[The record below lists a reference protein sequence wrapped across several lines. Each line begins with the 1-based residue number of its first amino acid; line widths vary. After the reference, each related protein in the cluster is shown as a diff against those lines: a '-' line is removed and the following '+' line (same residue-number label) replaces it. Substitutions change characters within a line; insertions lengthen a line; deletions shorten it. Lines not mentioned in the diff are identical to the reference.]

1 MNNKRSTIKRSFG
14 QLQLRLTIF
23 VLSLILLT
31 AIPVVFIAVNS
42 GHTSAKSN
50 EYAHLEQ
57 LISSVVSD
65 KSYIDSIDDKQL
77 SHMFQSVLGHYPSI
91 SAVEVISEQ
100 EIKQLDKENKGYV
113 FRLFEGAE
121 NNWLKIQFDEKHFEA
136 QNQQAL
142 KSYLLLALLLAAVSA
157 GVVWLVAGKLVTFV
171 NASSEFLNK
180 LGIGDEQRRF
190 NEKVSSDELNELKQ
204 SVNSVAD
211 RFYMQSLAIKRG
223 FDEISRL
230 SQIFENSPSLI
241 ITVDQNQSVR
251 YLNKAFKDQLPHKY
265 NDDDAFELL
274 PEEISELVNKAILD
288 NLIIQ
293 GVETKHMG
301 RSYLWSVVP
310 MPSQTIVNCYG
321 VDITEVRAAESETET
336 AYLDS
341 LIAKDESEAKSIFLA
356 NMSHEVRTPLTAIL
370 GFSESLLESGQSM
383 KERVIAINTVIRN
396 AQHLLHIVNDLLDI
410 TKIEA
415 GQVVVQLQETSLT
428 GVIQD
433 VCHNFLPM
441 AKKKGL
447 DFNCNIAFPIPDVIV
462 SDELR
467 LKQILFNICNNAI
480 KFTEHGEVRVD
491 IEFNEDDRELEFVVT
506 DTGVGITDVEMNF
519 IFHRFEQIDKSHSR
533 KYGGVGLGL
542 YITHELVERLGGSVA
557 VKSKVGEGSCFRVVV
572 KAELT
577 SGSVFID
584 HIDLSLPEINQDLY
598 QSAQFSGKI
607 LLVEDNLDN
616 QNLIYMYLTKIG
628 AKVSVA
634 SNGLEAT
641 EFAAS
646 QIFDLILMDMQMPVM
661 DGVEATKKIRSS
673 GYKQP
678 IVMLTANVLK
688 EDIDLCFAAGCD
700 DFLTKPIERE
710 SFSAFV
716 SHYLTP
722 VEQLTGCTDPIVS
735 VLVDEGP
742 EFYNIVKA
750 YIKQLPGDLEMV
762 VSVFNEGNMDEL
774 KGKVHSM
781 KGTSGNM
788 GFLEYSALCAQIEF
802 AITKED
808 HEEIGIL
815 LTLLDTMKKRIVAGV
830 PAEELH

>member
-1 MNNKRSTIKRSFG
+1 
-14 QLQLRLTIF
+14 
-23 VLSLILLT
+23 
-31 AIPVVFIAVNS
+31 
-42 GHTSAKSN
+42 
-50 EYAHLEQ
+50 
-57 LISSVVSD
+57 
-65 KSYIDSIDDKQL
+65 
-77 SHMFQSVLGHYPSI
+77 
-91 SAVEVISEQ
+91 
-100 EIKQLDKENKGYV
+100 
-113 FRLFEGAE
+113 
-121 NNWLKIQFDEKHFEA
+121 
-136 QNQQAL
+136 
-142 KSYLLLALLLAAVSA
+142 
-157 GVVWLVAGKLVTFV
+157 
-171 NASSEFLNK
+171 
-180 LGIGDEQRRF
+180 
-190 NEKVSSDELNELKQ
+190 
-204 SVNSVAD
+204 
-211 RFYMQSLAIKRG
+211 
-223 FDEISRL
+223 
-230 SQIFENSPSLI
+230 
-241 ITVDQNQSVR
+241 
-251 YLNKAFKDQLPHKY
+251 
-265 NDDDAFELL
+265 
-274 PEEISELVNKAILD
+274 
-288 NLIIQ
+288 
-293 GVETKHMG
+293 
-301 RSYLWSVVP
+301 
-310 MPSQTIVNCYG
+310 
-321 VDITEVRAAESETET
+321 
-336 AYLDS
+336 
-341 LIAKDESEAKSIFLA
+341 
-356 NMSHEVRTPLTAIL
+356 
-370 GFSESLLESGQSM
+370 
-383 KERVIAINTVIRN
+383 
-396 AQHLLHIVNDLLDI
+396 
-410 TKIEA
+410 
-415 GQVVVQLQETSLT
+415 
-428 GVIQD
+428 
-433 VCHNFLPM
+433 
-441 AKKKGL
+441 
-447 DFNCNIAFPIPDVIV
+447 
-462 SDELR
+462 
-467 LKQILFNICNNAI
+467 
-480 KFTEHGEVRVD
+480 
-491 IEFNEDDRELEFVVT
+491 
-506 DTGVGITDVEMNF
+506 
-519 IFHRFEQIDKSHSR
+519 
-533 KYGGVGLGL
+533 
-542 YITHELVERLGGSVA
+542 
-557 VKSKVGEGSCFRVVV
+557 
-572 KAELT
+572 
-577 SGSVFID
+577 VFID